1 MVAYGK
7 LPPLESTPNP
17 NTVNPKSF
25 IFSPQWIKSL
35 LKAVQNVQAAALC
48 ATWLLFHSLQ
58 AFGNPVV
65 FEPATNT
72 SHKRI
77 VLVAS
82 DHEYRSEET
91 IPALARIL
99 AQHHGFHCTV
109 LFGLDKN
116 GEIEA
121 GASNIPGLECLQK
134 ADGMVIFTRFL
145 ALPPEQMQHIDAYLK
160 RGGPVVGLRTATH
173 AFNYPK
179 TEDPYYKYHY
189 KYSGADYQLGFG
201 HQVLGQTWVG
211 HYGKNHQQSTKI
223 EVVPSQAAHPILRG
237 VRDVHVQAGGYTAE
251 PAEDWNILT
260 MAQPLNGMESN
271 APADDSKKPMASEW
285 TRTYDADGGVKA
297 RVFTSLYGAS
307 EDILNP
313 GYRRMLVNAVY
324 WSVGLEDRIK
334 PDSDISFVG
343 PYKPNTFRGGGHAKG
358 IKPSFY
364 ADLSSPIPAH
374 NDVVLPK
381 PSEPKAK
388 PAQNA
393 SQSNPPSAA
402 DSKNALPVHEH
413 GKTTGS
419 AGASHQERSVTAEK
433 FVFHKGDTV
442 AFVGNALADRMH
454 KDGWLETLL
463 QAGLKNQEVRFR
475 NMGVSGDRVDV
486 LPRSKGVPS
495 NSEILSHIKADVIF
509 AFFGYNESYAGVE
522 KADAYRRNLVD
533 FVNALRSQK
542 PNGKSAPRIVLFS
555 PIAHE
560 DLKTANLPSGAEN
573 NARLEAYANA
583 TAAAAHEL
591 GVTYI
596 DLFHPTQDLYRSSKA
611 PLTINGV
618 HLNEAG
624 NKALAELIAKTLLE
638 TPIKASSQLASLREA
653 VLDKSF
659 HWHQRFRA
667 TDENDVWGGRST
679 LAFVAE
685 QTNAVVLQ
693 HELTMLDVMTA
704 NRDQQVWARANGKDL
719 IVSDSNV
726 PDRVS
731 VTSNVGG
738 GSKSSNAMK
747 EGRLHYKSGEEA
759 IADIAAQKGF
769 EIGLFADEKKFPQL
783 INPVQLQVDSRGRL
797 WAAVWPTYPK
807 WEPKKE
813 ANDALVLLLD
823 DDSDGKADRLVEFA
837 KVHNPLGFEFWN
849 GGVLVTEG
857 PDLLFL
863 KDTNGDDVA
872 DERVVMLQGL
882 GTADTHHA
890 ANNLI
895 MGPDGAIYWQS
906 GIFLVNNFE
915 SPWGP
920 NLTTGESGMFRFDP
934 RTYAISFHA
943 KNSPNPHGISF
954 DRWGYHYATD
964 GTGGRAYQVRP
975 DAKGFKM
982 QELLKKEVRPVTA
995 SEIVSSQHFPESM
1008 QGDFLIA
1015 NVIGYRGIKRYQLL
1029 RDAETG
1035 NVWGEPAG
1043 EDLTVEEVNADGTK
1057 TSQTAR
1063 GFLLSGDKNF
1073 RPADVIFGAD
1083 GALYLA
1089 DWHNVI
1095 IGHMQHNVRD
1105 PNRDHERGRVYRI
1118 TVAGSPLQKPVPID
1132 GEPVAALLENLRH
1145 PVDGV
1150 RHRTH
1155 VELSEHDSNAVEA
1168 ALRQWIKQFS
1178 PQKKEDAHAL
1188 LEALWVFQ
1196 QHNIKNVELLGHLL
1210 KSPDLHARNAAL
1222 TVQHLWFNS
1231 GGGQQS
1237 APVAEQAA
1245 MVQKSGVIADTAEY
1259 TEVRISTVVEKMTY
1273 DVKEFSVKAG
1283 KKVKLT
1289 FANPDFMPHNLVIV
1303 NPGKA
1308 DEVGLKAMELGASGF
1323 DKGFV
1328 PDSVDILAN
1337 TMLVDHG
1344 KEQVLEFS
1352 APSTPGVYIFVC
1364 TFPGHHLLMR
1374 GTMLVR

>member
-1 MVAYGK
+1 
-7 LPPLESTPNP
+7 
-17 NTVNPKSF
+17 VNLKSF
-25 IFSPQWIKSL
+25 VFSSAWTSKSF
-35 LKAVQNVQAAALC
+35 LKAVQTVTACFALC
-48 ATWLLFHSLQ
+48 LLSSHRVF
-58 AFGNPVV
+58 ANPVI
-65 FEPATNT
+65 FEPAKNTN
-72 SHKRI
+72 HKKI

-121 GASNIPGLECLQK
+121 GASNIPGLESLEK
-134 ADGMVIFTRFL
+134 ADGLVMFTRFL

-173 AFNYPK
+173 AFNYSKP
-179 TEDPYYKYHY
+179 EDPYYKYHY
-189 KYSGADYQLGFG
+189 KYNGTDYQLGFG

-223 EVVPSQAAHPILRG
+223 SPVANQSTHPILRG
-237 VRDVHVQAGGYTAE
+237 VSDIHVQAGGYTAE

-260 MAQPLNGMESN
+260 MAQPLNGMESS

-285 TRTYDADGGVKA
+285 TRTYAADGGVKA

-324 WSVGLEDRIK
+324 WSVGLENQIK
-334 PDSDISFVG
+334 SDSDISFVG

-358 IKPSFY
+358 IKPAVY
-364 ADLSSPIPAH
+364 ADLSTPIPAH
-374 NDVVLPK
+374 NDVPVAK
-381 PSEPKAK
+381 PTETKAK
-388 PAQNA
+388 PPQSPAPQSPAA
-393 SQSNPPSAA
+393 SE
-402 DSKNALPVHEH
+402 SKTSQHLHDHA
-413 GKTTGS
+413 K
-419 AGASHQERSVTAEK
+419 AGALAAATPSTAHAGPAEK
-433 FVFHKGDTV
+433 FGFQKGDTV

-463 QAGLKNQEVRFR
+463 QAGLKDQEVRFR
-475 NMGVSGDRVDV
+475 NMGVSGDRVDA

-495 NSEILSHIKADVIF
+495 NADILSHIKADVVF

-522 KADAYRRNLVD
+522 KADAYRKSLAE
-533 FVNALRSQK
+533 FVNSIRTLK

-560 DLKTANLPSGAEN
+560 DLKTSNLPSGAEN
-573 NARLEAYANA
+573 NVRLEAYANA

-591 GVTYI
+591 GVTYV
-596 DLFHPTQDLYRSSKA
+596 DLFHPTLDLYRSSKT
-611 PLTINGV
+611 PLTINGI

-624 NKALAELIAKTLLE
+624 NRALAEVIVKSLLGA
-638 TPIKASSQLASLREA
+638 PVQASSQLASLREA
-653 VLDKSF
+653 VLEKSF

-679 LAFVAE
+679 LSFVAE

-693 HELTMLDVMTA
+693 HELTMLDAMTA
-704 NRDQQVWARANGKDL
+704 NRDQRVWARAKGNDL

-726 PDRVS
+726 PDPIS

-747 EGRLHYKSGEEA
+747 EGRLHYNSGEEA
-759 IADIAAQKGF
+759 IAEMAAENGLN
-769 EIGLFADEKKFPQL
+769 IGLFADEKQFAQL
-783 INPVQLQVDSRGRL
+783 VNPVQLQVDSRGRL

-813 ANDALVLLLD
+813 ANDAIVLLLD
-823 DDSDGKADRLVEFA
+823 DNGDGKADRLVEFA

-857 PDLLFL
+857 PDLVFL

-872 DERVVMLQGL
+872 DERVVVLQGL

-975 DAKGFKM
+975 DAKSFKM

-995 SEIVSSQHFPESM
+995 NEIVSSQHFPEAM

-1015 NVIGYRGIKRYQLL
+1015 NVIGYRGIKRYQLQ
-1029 RDAETG
+1029 RNSDDG

-1043 EDLTVEEVNADGTK
+1043 ENLTVEEVNADGTK
-1057 TSQTAR
+1057 TPQTAR

-1073 RPADVIFGAD
+1073 RPADIIFGAD
-1083 GALYLA
+1083 GALYVA

-1105 PNRDHERGRVYRI
+1105 PNRDHAHGRVYRV
-1118 TVAGSPLQKPVPID
+1118 TFNGSPLQKPVSIE
-1132 GEPVAALLENLRH
+1132 GEAVATLLENLKH

-1155 VELSEHDSNAVEA
+1155 VELSERNSKEVES

-1178 PQKKEDAHAL
+1178 TDKKEDAHAL

-1196 QHNIKNVELLGHLL
+1196 QHNIKNVELLGQLL
-1210 KSPDLHARNAAL
+1210 KSPEPHARIAAL

-1231 GGGQQS
+1231 GSGAQS
-1237 APVAEQAA
+1237 APVAEHAA
-1245 MVQKSGVIADTAEY
+1245 AVRKSGVIADTADH
-1259 TEVRISTVVEKMTY
+1259 TEVRISTVVEKMNY
-1273 DVKEFSVKAG
+1273 DVKEFTVTAG

-1303 NPGKA
+1303 KPGKA
-1308 DEVGLKAMELGASGF
+1308 DEVGTKAIELGAAGF
-1323 DKGFV
+1323 EKGFI
-1328 PDSVDILAN
+1328 PDSPDILAS
-1337 TMLVDHG
+1337 TKLVDHG
-1344 KEQVLEFS
+1344 KEQLLEFA
-1352 APSTPGVYIFVC
+1352 APSESGAYPFVC

-1374 GTMLVR
+1374 GTMHVK